1 MNGHE
6 RRIVLDAS
14 AALEWILG
22 RSARALVD
30 KLLPVAVIP
39 SSALTEALYIAR
51 LQGHGLTSS
60 ELAGALMTMGA
71 VVEPVITQDS
81 IRAADLIA
89 ASKAASSPAGS
100 LSLGDGLCIA
110 VAERLEL
117 PITGGDL
124 YWETLELRVKVLS
137 FR

>member
-1 MNGHE
+1 MNGLE

-22 RSARALVD
+22 GSARALVD

-39 SSALTEALYIAR
+39 SSGLTEVLYIAR
-51 LQGHGLTSS
+51 LRGHGIASS
-60 ELAGALMTMGA
+60 ELAGALMAMGA
-71 VVEPVITQDS
+71 AVEPVITQDA

-89 ASKAASSPAGS
+89 ASKSASSPAGS

-124 YWETLELRVKVLS
+124 YWETLDLRVKVLS

>member
-1 MNGHE
+1 MASWPLPPPLGIQFVNCPKICSS
-6 RRIVLDAS
+6 RIIQPNPDA
-14 AALEWILG
+14 A
-22 RSARALVD
+22 
-30 KLLPVAVIP
+30 
-39 SSALTEALYIAR
+39 
-51 LQGHGLTSS
+51 
-60 ELAGALMTMGA
+60 
-71 VVEPVITQDS
+71 VEPVITKDA

>member
-1 MNGHE
+1 MNGLE
-6 RRIVLDAS
+6 RQIVLDAS

-22 RSARALVD
+22 GSARALVD

-39 SSALTEALYIAR
+39 SSGLTEVLYIAR
-51 LQGHGLTSS
+51 LRGHGIASS
-60 ELAGALMTMGA
+60 ELAGALMAMGA
-71 VVEPVITQDS
+71 AVEPVITQDA

-124 YWETLELRVKVLS
+124 YWETLDLRVKVLS

>member
-1 MNGHE
+1 MNGLE

-22 RSARALVD
+22 GSARALVD

-39 SSALTEALYIAR
+39 SSGLAEVLYIAR
-51 LQGHGLTSS
+51 LRGHGIASS

-71 VVEPVITQDS
+71 AVEPVITQDA

-89 ASKAASSPAGS
+89 ASKSASSPAGS

-117 PITGGDL
+117 PIAGGDL
-124 YWETLELRVKVLS
+124 YCETLDLRVKVLS

>member
-1 MNGHE
+1 VNGLE

-22 RSARALVD
+22 GSARALVD

-39 SSALTEALYIAR
+39 SSGLTEVLYIAR
-51 LQGHGLTSS
+51 LRGHGIASS
-60 ELAGALMTMGA
+60 ELAGALMAMGA
-71 VVEPVITQDS
+71 AVEPVITQDA
-81 IRAADLIA
+81 IRASDLIA
-89 ASKAASSPAGS
+89 AGKAASSPAGS

-124 YWETLELRVKVLS
+124 YWETLDLRVKVLS

>member
-1 MNGHE
+1 MNGLE

-14 AALEWILG
+14 AVLEWILG
-22 RSARALVD
+22 GSARALVD

-39 SSALTEALYIAR
+39 SSGLAEVLYIAR
-51 LQGHGLTSS
+51 LRGHGIASS

-71 VVEPVITQDS
+71 AVEPVITQDA

-89 ASKAASSPAGS
+89 ASKSASSPAGS

-124 YWETLELRVKVLS
+124 YWETLDLRVKVLS
-137 FR
+137 VR

>member
-1 MNGHE
+1 MNGLE

-14 AALEWILG
+14 AVLEWILG
-22 RSARALVD
+22 GSARALVD

-39 SSALTEALYIAR
+39 SSGLAEVLYIAR
-51 LQGHGLTSS
+51 LRGHGIASS

-71 VVEPVITQDS
+71 AVEPVITQDA

-89 ASKAASSPAGS
+89 ASKSASSPAGS

-124 YWETLELRVKVLS
+124 YWETLDLRVRVLS